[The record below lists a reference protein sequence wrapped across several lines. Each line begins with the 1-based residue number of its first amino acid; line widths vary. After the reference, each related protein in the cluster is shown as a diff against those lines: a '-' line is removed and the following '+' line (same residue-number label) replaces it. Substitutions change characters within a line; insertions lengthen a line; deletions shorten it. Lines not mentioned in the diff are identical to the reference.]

1 MRFALAAC
9 GFAPALALAL
19 GLAAPPASRPDDK
32 PKAGNLAQCIHLL
45 TDEAEKSKS
54 DGALVRNAADFAK
67 SFGDPPP
74 EQALLDK
81 ILRQVARDAFTDA
94 YVRWQLTS
102 FDPPAFTMTDLA
114 FERLVET
121 LPAFIE
127 HPRAQASLI
136 EAMQKSAAVGALNDK
151 QQAQVNDRLNELAA
165 LTSRARSLNVPTNEF
180 RTWLEKR
187 FESEPQR
194 RLRLMIE
201 RAAAQAEAGWPVD
214 EVKAEIDAAMTKA
227 ARQRE
232 FTLEQH
238 QNLIRAAMTRLVKAR
253 LYVASAGIAE
263 NALTVNYATTGLFDF
278 DVQRWERMLR
288 PAS

>member
-1 MRFALAAC
+1 MMRSPALRV
-9 GFAPALALAL
+9 FAPVFTLAL
-19 GLAAPPASRPDDK
+19 GLAAPPASRPDDDK
-32 PKAGNLAQCIHLL
+32 PKPGNLAQCIHKLS
-45 TDEAEKSKS
+45 DEAEKSRS

-74 EQALLDK
+74 QPALLDK
-81 ILRQVARDAFTDA
+81 ILRRIDRDAFTDA

-127 HPRAQASLI
+127 HPRAQASLVD
-136 EAMQKSAAVGALNDK
+136 AMQKAAAVGALNDR
-151 QQAQVNDRLNELAA
+151 QQAEVNDRLNALATQ
-165 LTSRARSLNVPTNEF
+165 TSRAIALNVPSHEF

-187 FESEPQR
+187 FEAEPHR

-201 RAAAQAEAGWPVD
+201 RAATQAEAGWPVD
-214 EVKAEIDAAMTKA
+214 EIKADIDAAMTKA

-232 FTLEQH
+232 FTLEQR
-238 QNLIRAAMTRLVKAR
+238 QNLIRAAMARLVKAR
-253 LYVASAGIAE
+253 LYVASAGVAE
-263 NALTVNYATTGLFDF
+263 NALAVNYATTGLFDF

-288 PAS
+288 SE